1 MRGGMRRVRVARGV
15 REDRPRALFSGAAG
29 EEEVMLMLIGCVG
42 LVFFFIISRLPLVW
56 ALVISGWS
64 FLFGVLQGHGGVK

>member
-1 MRGGMRRVRVARGV
+1 
-15 REDRPRALFSGAAG
+15 
-29 EEEVMLMLIGCVG
+29 MLMLIGCVG